1 MDVRLLNSK
10 WVEMVSVEDRK
21 RLGIATAEELMKK
34 AWAKTERQLQNQ
46 IVQYLG
52 LRGIEVV
59 RSRMDRKTTG
69 VKGTPDLIFSVRGP
83 CGIPR
88 PCAFEVKMDNGVV
101 SRAQNDMLQRMKASP
116 NCWDVRV
123 VRSLIEVVDLMRE
136 WGL

>member
-1 MDVRLLNSK
+1 MDVRLLNDK
-10 WVEMVSVEDRK
+10 WLKLVSDK
-21 RLGIATAEELMKK
+21 DKKLLGLTSPEELMKK

-88 PCAFEVKMDNGVV
+88 PCAFEVKMDNGVL
-101 SRAQNDMLQRMKASP
+101 SRAQNDMLQRMRTSP
-116 NCWDVRV
+116 NAWDVRV
-123 VRSLIEVVDLMRE
+123 VRSLVEVIDLMRE

>member
-1 MDVRLLNSK
+1 MDVRLLNDK
-10 WVEMVSVEDRK
+10 WTKLVSPEDRK

-88 PCAFEVKMDNGVV
+88 PCAFEVKMDNGVL
-101 SRAQNDMLQRMKASP
+101 SRAQNDMLQRMRTSP
-116 NCWDVRV
+116 NAWDVRV
-123 VRSLIEVVDLMRE
+123 IRSFVEIVDFCRE
-136 WGL
+136 LGI